1 MKANSILAFLF
12 LLVAGMQTT
21 WGQGFRVYKSD
32 GTVAQFSLRTDSIVF
47 YDGIG
52 SDQDFGPFTP
62 VNQCI
67 AGTWYKSKS
76 ETITFREDGTTD
88 YMAGATYK
96 FLPYQGTIVIFN
108 TGGVPTNILKVHD
121 VTAEHLIMS
130 TLGSSTFDV
139 LTRTKPVQLVEGITL
154 SKTQFTLSI
163 NETQTLTATVSPSD
177 ADNKEVE
184 WTSSD
189 ASIASVDQSGKVT
202 AKAKGTCTIT
212 CAATDGS
219 GMKAECAVTVVQLV
233 TGITLSETT
242 LSLTT
247 GSTHTLTATVVP
259 PTASNTGVAWKS
271 SNTSVATVD
280 QSGNVTAKAKGTC
293 TITCSAKDG
302 SGMKAEC
309 AVTVIQLVTGITLS
323 ETSITLYPDETK
335 RLTATVVPSNAN
347 NPAVTWTS
355 SDDAVATVISNGL
368 VVAVASGTCTIICA
382 ATDGSGVKAECQVT
396 VATPATGITLNQ
408 TSLSLEVG
416 TTQKL
421 TATVQPSDATN
432 KAVTWT
438 SSNKSIA
445 TVSTSGKVTAVAP
458 GECTVTATAKDGSGV
473 KAECQV
479 TVVQPVTSITLS
491 HATLTLEPEKS
502 QTLTATV
509 QPTDATNK
517 AVTWTSSNAS
527 IATVSTSGEVKAIAP
542 GECTITCAAADGSG
556 VKAEC
561 QVTVKNDNSGTIDG
575 RDYVDLGLPSGTL
588 WATCNV
594 GASKPEEYGDFL
606 SWGETDSYWRS
617 YYGVEDY
624 SWSNYPY
631 CNGSG
636 YQITKYCD
644 DDSRG
649 FNGFKDFLTE
659 LLPEDD
665 AATVKWGSDWQMP
678 SKNQIE
684 ELINSSHTTTEWTQ
698 VNGVNGYKIT
708 SKTNSNSIFLPDA
721 AHWYWSRSLYEHG
734 SDFAYCIKITSD
746 DVCCDFLARSDGL
759 SVRPVRVLVSTPQY
773 NNHEWI
779 DLGLPSGTF
788 WATCNVGASKPEEYG
803 EYFAWGET
811 EPKST
816 STYNYNWSTYKFCMG
831 TDNTITLYRNGGGDY
846 CFNFNGFTDSLTEL
860 LPAHDAA
867 TVNWGSGW
875 QMPSEDQIN
884 ELIDSSYTTSEYI
897 QLNGVNGYKITSKS
911 NGNSIFL
918 PAAGYTELNGYDY
931 IDKGGYWSRSLWTGD
946 IRLASWL
953 FFYSDGIDTGF
964 PADRCYGKSVRPV
977 RVD

>member
-1 MKANSILAFLF
+1 MKTNSILAFLF
-12 LLVAGMQTT
+12 LLVAGLQTA

-52 SDQDFGPFTP
+52 TDVDFGPFTP

-67 AGTWYKSKS
+67 AGTWYKTKYD
-76 ETITFREDGTTD
+76 TVTFREDGATD

-130 TLGSSTFDV
+130 TLGSSSFDV

-154 SKTQFTLSI
+154 SKTQLTLSI

-189 ASIASVDQSGKVT
+189 ESIASVDQSGKVT

-212 CAATDGS
+212 CSATDGS

-280 QSGNVTAKAKGTC
+280 QSGKVTAKAKGTC

-368 VVAVASGTCTIICA
+368 VVAVASGICTIICA

-396 VATPATGITLNQ
+396 VKKPDTM
-408 TSLSLEVG
+408 E
-416 TTQKL
+416 
-421 TATVQPSDATN
+421 
-432 KAVTWT
+432 
-438 SSNKSIA
+438 
-445 TVSTSGKVTAVAP
+445 
-458 GECTVTATAKDGSGV
+458 
-473 KAECQV
+473 
-479 TVVQPVTSITLS
+479 
-491 HATLTLEPEKS
+491 
-502 QTLTATV
+502 
-509 QPTDATNK
+509 
-517 AVTWTSSNAS
+517 
-527 IATVSTSGEVKAIAP
+527 
-542 GECTITCAAADGSG
+542 
-556 VKAEC
+556 
-561 QVTVKNDNSGTIDG
+561 
-575 RDYVDLGLPSGTL
+575 YVDLGLPSGTK

-594 GASKPEEYGDFL
+594 GASKPEEYGDYFA
-606 SWGETDSYWRS
+606 WGETTPKSTYD
-617 YYGVEDY
+617 
-624 SWSNYPY
+624 WSTYKW
-631 CNGSG
+631 CKG
-636 YQITKYCD
+636 YETTMTKYCKRSD
-644 DDSRG
+644 YG
-649 FNGFKDFLTE
+649 YNGFTDNLTE
-659 LLPEDD
+659 LQPEDD
-665 AATVKWGSDWQMP
+665 AAT
-678 SKNQIE
+678 
-684 ELINSSHTTTEWTQ
+684 
-698 VNGVNGYKIT
+698 
-708 SKTNSNSIFLPDA
+708 A
-721 AHWYWSRSLYEHG
+721 
-734 SDFAYCIKITSD
+734 
-746 DVCCDFLARSDGL
+746 
-759 SVRPVRVLVSTPQY
+759 
-773 NNHEWI
+773 
-779 DLGLPSGTF
+779 
-788 WATCNVGASKPEEYG
+788 
-803 EYFAWGET
+803 
-811 EPKST
+811 
-816 STYNYNWSTYKFCMG
+816 
-831 TDNTITLYRNGGGDY
+831 
-846 CFNFNGFTDSLTEL
+846 
-860 LPAHDAA
+860 
-867 TVNWGSGW
+867 NWGSGW
-875 QMPSEDQIN
+875 KMPSLDQIK
-884 ELIDSSYTTSEYI
+884 ELCNSSYTTSEYT
-897 QLNGVNGYKITSKS
+897 QLNGVYGHKVTSKS

-918 PAAGYTELNGYDY
+918 PAAGSRCGDELYNAGSLAYYWSSSLGPSRDY
-931 IDKGGYWSRSLWTGD
+931 NAYNLYFNSGYWNWN
-946 IRLASWL
+946 
-953 FFYSDGIDTGF
+953 YDTRYEGQ
-964 PADRCYGKSVRPV
+964 SVRAV
-977 RVD
+977 RVP